1 MAVIVLSTKIKAPIE
16 RCFDLSR
23 SIELHKLSTAHTNEE
38 AIDGVTT
45 GLIKLDEHVTWK
57 ATHFGISQKLTS
69 KITEFQRPSYF
80 IDEMVKGS
88 FKSFKHY
95 HYFEWTEYG
104 TLMIDRFEFKS
115 PMGIIGRFVNVVI
128 LKKYM
133 RNLLIKRNETIRE
146 FAESDKW
153 REIIINQ

>member
-1 MAVIVLSTKIKAPIE
+1 MAVTVLSTKIKAPIE

-80 IDEMVKGS
+80 IDEMIQ
-88 FKSFKHY
+88 KS
-95 HYFEWTEYG
+95 
-104 TLMIDRFEFKS
+104 TLRHNKV
-115 PMGIIGRFVNVVI
+115 PC
-128 LKKYM
+128 L
-133 RNLLIKRNETIRE
+133 NLCSLFIFNRLI
-146 FAESDKW
+146 
-153 REIIINQ
+153 

>member
-95 HYFEWTEYG
+95 HYFESTVYG

-115 PMGIIGRFVNVVI
+115 PMGIIGVI
-128 LKKYM
+128 CKCCYSKK
-133 RNLLIKRNETIRE
+133 IHEKPFDQE
-146 FAESDKW
+146 K
-153 REIIINQ
+153 